1 MVLAAFTVAASLLI
15 KASSFMLSRKSFENA
30 VAGVIVVSPSAN
42 LFVVFYC
49 ASQPVITAIMRVTKI
64 CKYLLD
70 SKVYIK
76 K

>member
-1 MVLAAFTVAASLLI
+1 MLAAFPIAASFLI
-15 KASSFMLSRKSFENA
+15 KAFSFMLSRKSFEYA

-64 CKYLLD
+64 CKYFIGFQN
-70 SKVYIK
+70 VHK